1 MRRWWFCHHF
11 LARACSEIVGAAA
24 ASGKKKEVYAIDYQ
38 ATLNCLDAGRDE
50 NVNAD
55 HFVLL
60 SAFCVRRPLLQLQQ
74 AKLKFEA
81 KLAEQ
86 TDMSW
91 TIVRPTAFFKSVS
104 GQLESIQQGN
114 PYVLFGDGAVTRC
127 NPIAEEELAEF
138 MIDSIVDK
146 SRHQK
151 IFNIGGPDRPLTN
164 QMLGEMMFKSI
175 GMEPKFVYAPTWIF
189 DIIIDSVQ
197 FFADLTKNEKLEDIA
212 EVGRIGK
219 YYAVE
224 DMLTTE
230 PDEKYGK
237 ITMQDHYDKIAN
249 MGQDPFTP
257 VRATA
262 YISKVLES
270 APILLFGVPLAFSL
284 TKTPLVS
291 ASPAL
296 PAILLANLNE
306 GFSLFNF

>member
-1 MRRWWFCHHF
+1 
-11 LARACSEIVGAAA
+11 
-24 ASGKKKEVYAIDYQ
+24 
-38 ATLNCLDAGRDE
+38 
-50 NVNAD
+50 
-55 HFVLL
+55 
-60 SAFCVRRPLLQLQQ
+60 
-74 AKLKFEA
+74 
-81 KLAEQ
+81 
-86 TDMSW
+86 MSW

-164 QMLGEMMFKSI
+164 QMLGEVCDYNEITFSEKCRKVRLIILLFFLFIIQPSDLKMMFKSI

-257 VRATA
+257 V
-262 YISKVLES
+262 
-270 APILLFGVPLAFSL
+270 
-284 TKTPLVS
+284 
-291 ASPAL
+291 
-296 PAILLANLNE
+296 
-306 GFSLFNF
+306 